1 MTEKQEAILSVAL
14 RLFAEQGYDTTP
26 TSQIARE
33 AGVSE
38 GLVFRHFT
46 SKEGLLMAVMAE
58 GQERIRARVEVI
70 ERETDP
76 RRVLALLI
84 ETPVALV
91 GEAPEFWALQ
101 TAMKF
106 RSSLALKL
114 KKQGDYFGKLP
125 VLMAGAFAAL
135 GYAAPERETE
145 LLTLLLEGLGTT
157 LMTQPNALNAEQTT
171 QFIKSK
177 YQL

>member
-14 RLFAEQGYDTTP
+14 RLFAEQGYDSTP

-38 GLVFRHFT
+38 GLVFRHFIN
-46 SKEGLLMAVMAE
+46 KEGLLMAVMAE

-84 ETPVALV
+84 ETPAALIS
-91 GEAPEFWALQ
+91 EAQEFWALQ

-106 RSSLALKL
+106 RSTLAMKV
-114 KKQGDYFGKLP
+114 KQQGDYFGKLP

-135 GYAAPERETE
+135 GYQQPDRETE

-157 LMTQPNALNAEQTT
+157 LMTQPDAINAQETV

-177 YQL
+177 YQV